1 MSGTYRDTQ
10 NASRISSIREIGF
23 PVIHQGVTATIMAVL
38 QQLEE
43 TQWWSSEKLL
53 SSQMKQISTL
63 LEHAYRTAP
72 FYKDRLSEAGIRQS
86 QALAATD
93 LLGLPPITR
102 ADLQESSEEMLSSR
116 IPGSHGKVSP
126 ITTSGSTGA
135 PVHLSHTSIDSLF
148 WDAFTLRDHQ
158 WHQRDFKG
166 SLAAIRWRS
175 DKHGMAPVG
184 VEQED
189 WGSPVNQVYESGKG
203 YFLNSASD
211 IGDQM
216 QWLIDVA
223 PDYLI
228 SHPSN
233 LAALA
238 RRFVQDGKTLSSL
251 KQVRTVGE
259 MVTPEVREVCKDAWN
274 VMLVDMYTSQ
284 ELGYMALQCPEFDHY
299 HVQSEHVY
307 LEVVNDEGEPCKAG
321 EVGRI
326 LVTGLHNF
334 ATPLI
339 RYEIGDYAEPGEPC
353 PCGRGLPV
361 LKRIIGRVRNMLTL
375 PSGEQ
380 RWPNFGFGQF
390 QQIADIRQFQVVQ
403 HTLEEIEMRVVTP
416 APFDESIELQIKEI
430 LIDHL
435 GYPFKITLSYHDEL
449 ERADNGKFE
458 DFVSLL

>member
-1 MSGTYRDTQ
+1 MSDSYRDSR
-10 NASRISSIREIGF
+10 NSSRISSIREIGF
-23 PVIHQGVTATIMAVL
+23 PVIHQGVTASIIAVL

-43 TQWWSSEKLL
+43 SQWWSSEKLL
-53 SSQMKQISTL
+53 SSQMKQISTV
-63 LEHAYRTAP
+63 LEHAYRTIP
-72 FYKDRLSEAGIRQS
+72 FYKDRLSDAGIKQG
-86 QALAATD
+86 QTLAAID
-93 LLGLPPITR
+93 LLSLAPITR
-102 ADLQESSEEMLSSR
+102 ADLHQSGEEILSSEVPR
-116 IPGSHGKVSP
+116 SHGKVFSV
-126 ITTSGSTGA
+126 TTSGSTGA
-135 PVHLSHTSIDSLF
+135 PVQLSETSIGSLF
-148 WDAFTLRDHQ
+148 WDAFTLRDHL
-158 WHQRDFKG
+158 WHQRDFNG

-175 DKHGMAPVG
+175 DKRGMAPQG
-184 VEQED
+184 VVQQD
-189 WGSPVNQVYESGKG
+189 WGSPVNRVYETGKG
-203 YFLNSASD
+203 HFLNSASD
-211 IGDQM
+211 IGAQV
-216 QWLIDVA
+216 QWLLKVD

-238 RRFVQDGKTLSSL
+238 RRFLEEAKTLNNL

-259 MVTPEVREVCKDAWN
+259 MVDPEIREICRDAWN

-284 ELGYMALQCPEFDHY
+284 ELGYMALQCPEFEHY

-307 LEVVNDEGEPCKAG
+307 LEVVNDAGDPCKPG

-361 LKRIIGRVRNMLTL
+361 LNRIIGRVRNMLRL

-390 QQIADIRQFQVVQ
+390 QKIADIRQFQVVQ
-403 HTLEEIEMRVVTP
+403 HTLEEIEMKVVTP
-416 APFDESIELQIKEI
+416 APFDASVELQIKEI

-435 GYPFKITLSYHDEL
+435 GHPFKISLSYHDAL

-458 DFVSLL
+458 DFVSLI